1 MSEEKNA
8 VIASV
13 NKAAEETVGKYK
25 AENQSLK
32 DVIEEQR
39 GREKSLQV
47 VSKDDITTLEE
58 KVKEL
63 EKTKDNY
70 KSSLDEVTR

>member
-25 AENQSLK
+25 AANQSLK